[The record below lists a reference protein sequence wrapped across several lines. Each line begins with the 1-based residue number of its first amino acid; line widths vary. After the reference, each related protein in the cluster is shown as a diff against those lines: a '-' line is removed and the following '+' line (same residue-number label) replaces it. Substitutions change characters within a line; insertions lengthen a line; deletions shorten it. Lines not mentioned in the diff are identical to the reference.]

1 MWSEFRISIIITAL
15 GLLLPLHSSPSI
27 TSRPGSS
34 RLLTSLAASP
44 TEPGLRRDGEEWSE
58 SWTERKERQTRNRP
72 LQTTHGTVHFGFR
85 PSSAPSAHYVPSGHQ
100 GWLKPSW
107 TIPFV
112 RWRLRAA
119 KVNGM
124 RRGWTEW
131 MTRGYGPPYCFRSL
145 HGSCLSSPFSHV
157 IPLASLRSCSVPFR
171 SERGEGWKTEPSD
184 ENGKGTGMNETNRS
198 APSVLSLRL
207 VTFPGCFH
215 VVYSPPSLV
224 SCRFLPSV
232 SHSVR
237 ITPLRFAPLT
247 TLLPEGTDEPVR
259 RWYDGSECKV
269 RGSGAVHVSL
279 RSSHLRPF
287 GPLFVSRSAPRA
299 APLPPAA
306 RSERNEVS
314 EWREWTEDRRY
325 GPLTLLSS
333 RTSPASSGRLSLRLR
348 LSVVPP
354 SRCAGDDE
362 KRGKEWTKMLNSL
375 VIYLYLLF
383 SSFYIYWY
391 SFCYLH
397 VLIIIS
403 SHIFYCSFLIF
414 SMSFITSS
422 SNKYRILIFFQLHF
436 IFLIF
441 AIIFY
446 LHITS
451 FIIWIPYLVN
461 IIMIY
466 FLVYKILLLS
476 SLQLLTIN
484 FLCFSIL

>member
-1 MWSEFRISIIITAL
+1 MVSGGEGMVVTRDVNVRQEPDDWENTPYIHILFLS
-15 GLLLPLHSSPSI
+15 LPSLSPSSPYH
-27 TSRPGSS
+27 
-34 RLLTSLAASP
+34 LLRVTLWAGGLA
-44 TEPGLRRDGEEWSE
+44 TRRD
-58 SWTERKERQTRNRP
+58 
-72 LQTTHGTVHFGFR
+72 
-85 PSSAPSAHYVPSGHQ
+85 
-100 GWLKPSW
+100 
-107 TIPFV
+107 
-112 RWRLRAA
+112 
-119 KVNGM
+119 
-124 RRGWTEW
+124 
-131 MTRGYGPPYCFRSL
+131 
-145 HGSCLSSPFSHV
+145 
-157 IPLASLRSCSVPFR
+157 
-171 SERGEGWKTEPSD
+171 
-184 ENGKGTGMNETNRS
+184 TG
-198 APSVLSLRL
+198 
-207 VTFPGCFH
+207 
-215 VVYSPPSLV
+215 
-224 SCRFLPSV
+224 
-232 SHSVR
+232 
-237 ITPLRFAPLT
+237 
-247 TLLPEGTDEPVR
+247 R
-259 RWYDGSECKV
+259 RWQGGECKV

-484 FLCFSIL
+484 FLFFNIYLFFFSYFFYLIWCNS

>member
-1 MWSEFRISIIITAL
+1 MTVRNGRTEWGCEWQEPSDRDERDSL
-15 GLLLPLHSSPSI
+15 GSSLPLPY
-27 TSRPGSS
+27 RPEG
-34 RLLTSLAASP
+34 P
-44 TEPGLRRDGEEWSE
+44 WPD
-58 SWTERKERQTRNRP
+58 
-72 LQTTHGTVHFGFR
+72 
-85 PSSAPSAHYVPSGHQ
+85 
-100 GWLKPSW
+100 
-107 TIPFV
+107 
-112 RWRLRAA
+112 
-119 KVNGM
+119 GM

-306 RSERNEVS
+306 RIERWRYGTERYAT
-314 EWREWTEDRRY
+314 EREWKE
-325 GPLTLLSS
+325 G
-333 RTSPASSGRLSLRLR
+333 GKRL
-348 LSVVPP
+348 
-354 SRCAGDDE
+354 
-362 KRGKEWTKMLNSL
+362 
-375 VIYLYLLF
+375 
-383 SSFYIYWY
+383 
-391 SFCYLH
+391 
-397 VLIIIS
+397 
-403 SHIFYCSFLIF
+403 
-414 SMSFITSS
+414 
-422 SNKYRILIFFQLHF
+422 
-436 IFLIF
+436 
-441 AIIFY
+441 
-446 LHITS
+446 
-451 FIIWIPYLVN
+451 
-461 IIMIY
+461 
-466 FLVYKILLLS
+466 
-476 SLQLLTIN
+476 
-484 FLCFSIL
+484 

>member
-1 MWSEFRISIIITAL
+1 MVRVGGVNGVNEVGKGEEVRWRVGSGE
-15 GLLLPLHSSPSI
+15 PPVH
-27 TSRPGSS
+27 TSRPECRAPHVFLTAPYVTLHS
-34 RLLTSLAASP
+34 RL
-44 TEPGLRRDGEEWSE
+44 
-58 SWTERKERQTRNRP
+58 SW
-72 LQTTHGTVHFGFR
+72 
-85 PSSAPSAHYVPSGHQ
+85 
-100 GWLKPSW
+100 
-107 TIPFV
+107 
-112 RWRLRAA
+112 
-119 KVNGM
+119 
-124 RRGWTEW
+124 
-131 MTRGYGPPYCFRSL
+131 GPPARATPAS
-145 HGSCLSSPFSHV
+145 GS
-157 IPLASLRSCSVPFR
+157 RE
-171 SERGEGWKTEPSD
+171 ER
-184 ENGKGTGMNETNRS
+184 
-198 APSVLSLRL
+198 
-207 VTFPGCFH
+207 
-215 VVYSPPSLV
+215 
-224 SCRFLPSV
+224 
-232 SHSVR
+232 
-237 ITPLRFAPLT
+237 
-247 TLLPEGTDEPVR
+247 
-259 RWYDGSECKV
+259 
-269 RGSGAVHVSL
+269 
-279 RSSHLRPF
+279 
-287 GPLFVSRSAPRA
+287 
-299 APLPPAA
+299 
-306 RSERNEVS
+306 
-314 EWREWTEDRRY
+314 REWTEDRRY

>member
-1 MWSEFRISIIITAL
+1 MERRSEAVGSSGHSVSAVYRLVVSSLAFHSFRPQAWARGVSERRETTRRAAEWTTL
-15 GLLLPLHSSPSI
+15 ARGSLSYLFLVSPSEG
-27 TSRPGSS
+27 RPGGRSDT
-34 RLLTSLAASP
+34 R
-44 TEPGLRRDGEEWSE
+44 
-58 SWTERKERQTRNRP
+58 ERTR
-72 LQTTHGTVHFGFR
+72 
-85 PSSAPSAHYVPSGHQ
+85 
-100 GWLKPSW
+100 
-107 TIPFV
+107 
-112 RWRLRAA
+112 
-119 KVNGM
+119 
-124 RRGWTEW
+124 
-131 MTRGYGPPYCFRSL
+131 
-145 HGSCLSSPFSHV
+145 
-157 IPLASLRSCSVPFR
+157 
-171 SERGEGWKTEPSD
+171 
-184 ENGKGTGMNETNRS
+184 
-198 APSVLSLRL
+198 
-207 VTFPGCFH
+207 
-215 VVYSPPSLV
+215 
-224 SCRFLPSV
+224 
-232 SHSVR
+232 
-237 ITPLRFAPLT
+237 
-247 TLLPEGTDEPVR
+247 
-259 RWYDGSECKV
+259 
-269 RGSGAVHVSL
+269 
-279 RSSHLRPF
+279 
-287 GPLFVSRSAPRA
+287 
-299 APLPPAA
+299 
-306 RSERNEVS
+306 
-314 EWREWTEDRRY
+314 REWTEDRRY